1 MTGLRGWLRGLFDT
15 ERTTPSPSVAHV
27 LSAPAGTSSLAEDNN
42 GFSLALFRQLRQ
54 PSRNLFLSPLSIRV
68 ALGMA
73 CAGAR
78 GETASQMRSALCIS
92 PPEEPLEEGLAQT
105 IERLDTAASEYELTV
120 ANSLWAQ
127 EDAPLQPEFVDVI
140 TRRYRGYVN
149 LVDFHNRADAARIR
163 INQWVEDNTRQKI
176 RELIPAGAL
185 NETTRL
191 VLANAVH
198 FKGRWELP
206 FRKEVTEDEPFYVEG
221 GTTVRAPL
229 MHYQKQIRYL
239 QARNYQAVDLPYRGD
254 RLSMLVLLP
263 NQKNGLK
270 DLEDA
275 LSAQML
281 SECVAQMFFR
291 EVKLF
296 LPRFRITWGTVDLCS
311 QLQALGMRLAFSSA
325 HADFSGIN
333 GRQPPDDDALFIS
346 AILHKAF
353 VETNEEGTEA
363 AAATAVTMA
372 LGRSAMPQEI
382 AIPVFRADHP
392 FLFAIRDQKSGAF
405 LFFGRVVDPT
415 QERS

>member
-15 ERTTPSPSVAHV
+15 ERTASSPSTAHV
-27 LSAPAGTSSLAEDNN
+27 LSAPPGTSSLAEDNN
-42 GFSLALFRQLRQ
+42 RFALAMFRQLRQ
-54 PSRNLFLSPLSIRV
+54 PSRNLFMSPLSIRV
-68 ALGMA
+68 ALGMT

-92 PPEEPLEEGLAQT
+92 SPEDALHGGITQTVEQLGASGGEYQLA
-105 IERLDTAASEYELTV
+105 V

-127 EDAPLQPEFVDVI
+127 EGAPLQPEFVEVI
-140 TRRYRGYVN
+140 TKHYRGYVN
-149 LVDFHNRADAARIR
+149 LVDFHNRADAARVR

-176 RELIPAGAL
+176 RELIPAGVL
-185 NETTRL
+185 NETSRL

-198 FKGRWELP
+198 FKGKWEQP
-206 FRKEVTEDEPFYVEG
+206 FRKEATKDEPFSVESG
-221 GTTVRAPL
+221 ATVQAPL
-229 MHYQKQIRYL
+229 MHYQKQVRYL

-270 DLEDA
+270 DLENA

-281 SECVAQMFFR
+281 RECVAQMFFR
-291 EVKLF
+291 EVRLF
-296 LPRFRITWGTVDLCS
+296 LPRFRINWGTVDLRGP
-311 QLQALGMRLAFSSA
+311 LEALGMALPFTPFR
-325 HADFSGIN
+325 ADFSGIN
-333 GRQPPDDDALFIS
+333 GRQPPDDDSLFIS
-346 AILHKAF
+346 AVFHQAF

-363 AAATAVTMA
+363 AAATAVTM
-372 LGRSAMPQEI
+372 LLTRRAMPSEV

-405 LFFGRVVDPT
+405 LFLGRVVDPT
-415 QERS
+415 QEP